1 MTNANHNITVIG
13 ASKGLGKW
21 IACKLIED
29 NYNVKITSR
38 NREYGEIVANEI
50 GAGYEQ
56 DNIKAVSDAEI
67 VVFSVPIEHMTDT
80 VKEVAPHAPR
90 GCLLVDIC
98 SVKIEVTE
106 ALKKYA
112 PPDCEILS
120 CHPMFGPRIPSL
132 EGQVIIITP
141 IENRCNTWYDKIIR
155 YFKDNRTQIVISSPE
170 EHDKTMSVVQGLTH
184 FSYIT
189 IASTIKKL
197 DISVKKSREFAS
209 PVYSLMLDMISRI
222 VSQNP
227 YLYYSIQK
235 SNKLTALARNTLI
248 EESIKLAKYVDE
260 DDADS
265 FVANM
270 TQSAKHLNEFEE
282 ALGRSDKA
290 ISVLT
295 YEVTYLTKQIGKEVY
310 LKHQYSHNVHR
321 GIVKEVDAKH
331 VIIEENKKDVKLKL
345 SNVFILFGEE
355 LDNWKKNN
363 LKLYSY
369 DVSVLLDNSC
379 DRDVLIDLI
388 GKLEEVVNVEL
399 IDEYHGPQI
408 EDNKVS
414 LTFNYT
420 TFNKKDKDIVEKY
433 LRGIGGKIR

>member
-1 MTNANHNITVIG
+1 MTTANHNITVIG

-38 NREYGEIVANEI
+38 DREYGETVAREI
-50 GAGYEQ
+50 GASYEQ

-67 VVFSVPIEHMTDT
+67 IVFSVPIEHMVNTI
-80 VKEVAPHAPR
+80 KEVAPHAPS

-98 SVKIEVTE
+98 SVKMDVTE
-106 ALKKYA
+106 ALNEYA
-112 PPDCEILS
+112 PSDCEILS

-141 IENRCNTWYDKIIR
+141 IENRCDTWYDKVIG

-184 FSYIT
+184 FSYIS
-189 IASTIKKL
+189 IASTINKL
-197 DISVKKSREFAS
+197 NISVKKSREFAS

-235 SNKLTALARNTLI
+235 SNKMTSLARNTLI
-248 EESIKLAKYVDE
+248 KESIKLAEYVDE
-260 DDADS
+260 DDMDS
-265 FVANM
+265 FVDNM
-270 TQSAKHLNEFEE
+270 TQSAKHLNEFED

-321 GIVKEVDAKH
+321 GIVKEVDARH
-331 VIIEENKKDVKLKL
+331 VIIEENNKEVRLNL
-345 SNVFILFGEE
+345 SNVFILFGKE
-355 LDNWKKNN
+355 LEKWKKEN
-363 LKLYSY
+363 LKLYSF

-379 DRDVLIDLI
+379 DREVLIDLI
-388 GKLEEVVNVEL
+388 GKIEEVVSVKL
-399 IDEYHGPQI
+399 IEEYHGPQI
-408 EDNKVS
+408 EAGKVS

-420 TFNKKDKDIVEKY
+420 TYNKKDKDIVEKY